1 MFDERKEKEVPR
13 SLRNYDDSQNPPHP
27 FLPSPHS
34 STTFTRSSTSKSYK
48 SRLFTMLSRLKR
60 RTASTSVPPD
70 QDRPSINHDD
80 PPSPTTSRRT
90 STSTNNTPSKQSVH
104 SNRTLSPTRTK
115 HYAPSMSRTSSY
127 GSVNGMETGSE
138 MGSYAGSGIG
148 LGSRVGQGSLTLDHL
163 TPQDGS
169 APLTLVVQA
178 PELMSESES
187 KQLNSMVMDEEGL
200 ATPMPGK
207 PVELRLADGTVLT
220 TSTTAADS
228 TSKTPMAN
236 PSTISALHS
245 SIPMSRP
252 RAHTTSEAIQHS
264 SRSPVPR
271 SQTSSVS
278 TILPTKSGL
287 DALAQI
293 NSPTSQSSSNDYL
306 GAHSQS
312 SSVPTSPPSHSRPHS
327 RSVSRPASRSPS
339 FNAQTQTRPDSQSLH
354 PPTVSPT
361 RSRRN
366 TKSSGGSSGI
376 AGAIALSGVAL
387 ASPNSQLR
395 HPLGLAR
402 ASSHAPPNSSVD
414 ANGPPTSPS
423 LNATTHSGESQ
434 GNTSERRSTASSV
447 HNGVTPVRSRESIDS
462 NIPISPPDSRRESEV
477 YNSPVLSSQAN
488 TSMMNLN
495 DQGFL
500 SMDQLGDFDDVVSQL
515 GTGYAVASSKR
526 NADFH
531 ALFKNISDDDYLIE
545 GQLTR
550 PLPFLLL

>member
-1 MFDERKEKEVPR
+1 MG
-13 SLRNYDDSQNPPHP
+13 N
-27 FLPSPHS
+27 
-34 STTFTRSSTSKSYK
+34 
-48 SRLFTMLSRLKR
+48 
-60 RTASTSVPPD
+60 
-70 QDRPSINHDD
+70 
-80 PPSPTTSRRT
+80 
-90 STSTNNTPSKQSVH
+90 
-104 SNRTLSPTRTK
+104 
-115 HYAPSMSRTSSY
+115 
-127 GSVNGMETGSE
+127 E
-138 MGSYAGSGIG
+138 MGQGSYAGSGIG
-148 LGSRVGQGSLTLDHL
+148 HGSRVGQGSLTLDHL

-178 PELMSESES
+178 PELMTESES

-220 TSTTAADS
+220 SSSNSNTADS
-228 TSKTPMAN
+228 NSKAPMAN

-252 RAHTTSEAIQHS
+252 RAHTTSEAIQQHS

-293 NSPTSQSSSNDYL
+293 NSPTGQSFPSNDYL

-339 FNAQTQTRPDSQSLH
+339 FNAQTQTRPDSHSLH

-387 ASPNSQLR
+387 ASPSSQLR

-402 ASSHAPPNSSVD
+402 GSSHAPSNSTVD
-414 ANGPPTSPS
+414 TNAPPTSPS
-423 LNATTHSGESQ
+423 LNATTYSSESQ
-434 GNTSERRSTASSV
+434 GNTSGRRSTASSV

-462 NIPISPPDSRRESEV
+462 NAPISPPDSRRDSEV
-477 YNSPVLSSQAN
+477 YNSPVLSSQAS

-545 GQLTR
+545 GQLTCFVFSFR
-550 PLPFLLL
+550 TLD